1 MAGYVIEE
9 DAVSARTTEGDTASS
24 RLAIDASCGCER
36 LEQQVIRFGP
46 GRSQERT
53 LEGRQEVLYVAEG
66 SGTVTR
72 VLSDDNEGSPHQR
85 FIVTLPSGQT
95 LLISHNID
103 LAHRVEGLSVG
114 DSVSFKGEYEWNDKG
129 GVVHWTHRD
138 PEGRHEAGWIRH
150 GGNTYE

>member
-1 MAGYVIEE
+1 MKKALIIVGCFVIAAIAQLGNLGKLQEKFGLASRSGDDVFESAFEE
-9 DAVSARTTEGDTASS
+9 HRAN
-24 RLAIDASCGCER
+24 
-36 LEQQVIRFGP
+36 F
-46 GRSQERT
+46 
-53 LEGRQEVLYVAEG
+53 VAEG

-103 LAHRVEGLSVG
+103 LAHR
-114 DSVSFKGEYEWNDKG
+114 WNDKG

-138 PEGRHEAGWIRH
+138 PEGRHEPGWIRH

>member
-1 MAGYVIEE
+1 MKKALIIVGCFAIAAIAQLGNVGKLQEKFGLASRSGDDVFASAFEE
-9 DAVSARTTEGDTASS
+9 HRAN
-24 RLAIDASCGCER
+24 
-36 LEQQVIRFGP
+36 F
-46 GRSQERT
+46 
-53 LEGRQEVLYVAEG
+53 VAEG

-95 LLISHNID
+95 LLISHNIG

-114 DSVSFKGEYEWNDKG
+114 DSVSFRGEYEWNDKG

-138 PEGRHEAGWIRH
+138 PEGRHEPGWIRH

>member
-1 MAGYVIEE
+1 MKKALIIVGCFVIAAIAQLGNLGKLQEKFGLASRSGDDVFESAFEE
-9 DAVSARTTEGDTASS
+9 HRAN
-24 RLAIDASCGCER
+24 
-36 LEQQVIRFGP
+36 F
-46 GRSQERT
+46 
-53 LEGRQEVLYVAEG
+53 VAEG

-103 LAHRVEGLSVG
+103 LAHRVEGLAVG
-114 DSVSFKGEYEWNDKG
+114 DPVSFKGEYEWNDKG

-138 PEGRHEAGWIRH
+138 PEGRHEPGWIRH